1 PSALPSPL
9 SILASADVSAVS
21 LHAARPISPRRRQ
34 RRHLRHRRRR
44 FLRKPQPTGA
54 HRSPAAGAWSLATRD
69 PRTKGPR
76 TRGPLLE
83 ARGRGGPWLRG
94 RYEAP
99 QPGLL
104 TQMQAA
110 GFLGTRG
117 PEPKHRRRPETT
129 AED

>member
-1 PSALPSPL
+1 
-9 SILASADVSAVS
+9 
-21 LHAARPISPRRRQ
+21 
-34 RRHLRHRRRR
+34 
-44 FLRKPQPTGA
+44 KPQPTGA
-54 HRSPAAGAWSLATRD
+54 HRSPAAGVWSLAAGD

-83 ARGRGGPWLRG
+83 ARGRGVCGRGGPWLRGLQPRGPWLRG

-110 GFLGTRG
+110 GFLGRSG

>member
-1 PSALPSPL
+1 GGAECAGGGREEVP
-9 SILASADVSAVS
+9 
-21 LHAARPISPRRRQ
+21 PRRRQ
-34 RRHLRHRRRR
+34 RRHLKHRRRR

-54 HRSPAAGAWSLATRD
+54 HRTPAAGAWSLATGD

-76 TRGPLLE
+76 TSGPLLE
-83 ARGRGGPWLRG
+83 ARGRGVCGRGGPWLRG
-94 RYEAP
+94 RYEGP

-110 GFLGTRG
+110 GFLGRRG